1 MTYSN
6 RDTCYGTVWC
16 RNSRGVYLRLD
27 GGETAFAYGFLGL
40 KNGNRVCC
48 SVRRQAR
55 GFKSMEVTIDSTVF
69 ADAA

>member
-40 KNGNRVCC
+40 KNGSRVCC
-48 SVRRQAR
+48 SVRRQAN

-69 ADAA
+69 ADAS